1 MRIRPMLMRLT
12 NLACL
17 LLVLAMFTGVSP
29 RAAQAEEPAAA
40 PPAAAPTEAEQA
52 EFFEA
57 KVRPLLVE
65 RCQECHGADTQEAGL
80 RLDSRSAIMRGAE
93 SGAVVVPGDP
103 AASPLVAAIDYRGEI
118 QMPPAAKLADAEIE
132 ILKTWVKLGA
142 PWPGSDAVSTGDATP
157 SADANHPLAGRIA
170 AAKTS
175 HWSLQPIVQPAIPPV
190 QNEDWASSP
199 IDRFILARLEGAG
212 LAPSPAADRR
222 TLLRRVKFDLVGLPP
237 TVAEIEDFV
246 HDESPDAWARV
257 VDRLLASP
265 EYGQRWAR
273 HWLDVA
279 RYADTRGYAFTSEP
293 RFPFS
298 YTYRDYVVRSFNE
311 DLPFNQFVREQLAAD
326 QLPLGD
332 DKRSLA
338 ALGFLTLGRTFDNN
352 IHDIIDDRIDVVT
365 RGFLGLT
372 VTCARCHDHKYD
384 PIPTAD
390 YYSLYGVFASSEEPG
405 ELPVIAMPDEMA
417 MHQAYQDELAA
428 KQAEYDKFLAEQR
441 QAMTDE
447 LRSNV
452 GAYLLEV
459 VTTPREEVVEKDANI
474 SLSPGEVRPQIRE
487 RWRTWIAEKTNVD
500 HPVFGAWHRL
510 AALPAG
516 DFATSA
522 QSLVAEIGR
531 SESEIGRNVN
541 PVVREAFARG
551 SVMTMMDVAK
561 RYGEIL
567 SGVHQQWKEL
577 HAEQVAQAAAEN
589 SGGTAEQPP
598 APTAL
603 PDAAANEVLQVLVA
617 EGTPTIFSQEDLPWL
632 LERTVFAAHSKL
644 RGELDTLAGKSP
656 EALARA
662 MVLVDAKQ
670 PMTPRIFQRGN
681 PGRPGPEVPRRFLEV
696 LSSGE
701 PTPFQQGS
709 GRLEL
714 AQAIVDPANPLT
726 ARVIVNRVW
735 AHHFGVGLVT
745 TPSDFGT
752 RSDPPSHP
760 ELLDFLAATFR
771 DEGWSLKRLHRAILL
786 SNAYQQASADRPEAA
801 TVDPENRLVWRMNR
815 RRLEFEPLRDSLLA
829 VAGRLD
835 TTLAGRPIDLFA
847 TPFSTRR
854 SVYGFLDRQSVP
866 GVLRVFD
873 FANPD
878 ASSEARPNTT
888 VPQQALYLMNAPFVI
903 EQAQHVAALPEIASA
918 ADPASRAQALYR
930 QILARGAEP
939 DELELALQYV
949 SHAESHPQ
957 ADTQLNPWQRLA
969 QVLLLTNEFTFV
981 D

>member
-1 MRIRPMLMRLT
+1 MLMRPT
-12 NLACL
+12 NLVGV
-17 LLVLAMFTGVSP
+17 LVAPAIFFFG
-29 RAAQAEEPAAA
+29 AATVVRGEEPAPAATDAA
-40 PPAAAPTEAEQA
+40 PSDAEQA

-65 RCQECHGADTQEAGL
+65 RCQECHGAETQEAGL
-80 RLDSRSAIMRGAE
+80 RLDSRDAMMRGAE

-103 AASPLVAAIDYRGEI
+103 AASALVAAVDYRGDI
-118 QMPPAAKLADAEIE
+118 QMPPDAKLPDGEIE
-132 ILKTWVKLGA
+132 ILKAWVKLGA
-142 PWPGSDAVSTGDATP
+142 PWPGSDAPADAAAKP
-157 SADANHPLAGRIA
+157 ADANHPLAERIA
-170 AAKTS
+170 KSKAS
-175 HWSLQPIVQPAIPPV
+175 HWSLQPIKQPELPAV
-190 QNEDWASSP
+190 QNTAWATTP
-199 IDRFILARLEGAG
+199 VDRFILARLESAG

-237 TVAEIEDFV
+237 TMAEIDDFV
-246 HDESPDAWARV
+246 RDESPEAWVRV

-298 YTYRDYVVRSFNE
+298 YTYRDYVVRSLNE
-311 DLPFNQFVREQLAAD
+311 DLPYNQFVREQLAAD
-326 QLPLGD
+326 LLPPSD

-352 IHDIIDDRIDVVT
+352 VHDIIDDRIDVVT

-384 PIPTAD
+384 PITTAD
-390 YYSLYGVFASSEEPG
+390 YYSLYGVFASCEEPG
-405 ELPVIAMPDEMA
+405 ELPVIAMPAEMEA
-417 MHQAYQDELAA
+417 HKAYQDELSA
-428 KQAEYDKFLAEQR
+428 KQAEYDKFMAEQR
-441 QAMTDE
+441 EAMSDE
-447 LRSNV
+447 LRMNV
-452 GAYLLEV
+452 GAYLTEV

-487 RWRTWIAEKTNVD
+487 RWRAWIAEKTNAE

-516 DFATSA
+516 DFATAA
-522 QSLVAEIGR
+522 QPLVAEIANA
-531 SESEIGRNVN
+531 ESEIGRKVN
-541 PVVREAFARG
+541 PVVRAEFARG
-551 SVMTMMDVAK
+551 PVMTMMDVAT

-567 SGVHQQWKEL
+567 SGTYKQWKEL
-577 HAEQVAQAAAEN
+577 QAAHTEKLAQAAAANEAN
-589 SGGTAEQPP
+589 AGAAEQPA

-603 PDAAANEVLQVLVA
+603 ADSAAEEIRQILFA
-617 EGTPTIFSQEDLPWL
+617 EGTPTIFSQDDLPWL
-632 LERTVFAAHSKL
+632 LERTVFGAHSKL
-644 RGELDTLAGKSP
+644 RGELDSVAGKAP

-662 MVLVDAKQ
+662 MVLSDAKQ
-670 PMTPRIFQRGN
+670 PVTPRIFQRGN
-681 PGRPGPEVPRRFLEV
+681 AGRPGAEVPRRFLEV
-696 LSSGE
+696 LSAGE
-701 PTPFQQGS
+701 PTPFQHGS

-714 AQAIVDPANPLT
+714 AHAIADSNNPLT

-735 AHHFGVGLVT
+735 AHHFGAGLVT

-760 ELLDFLAATFR
+760 ELLDYLAATFR

-786 SNAYQQASADRPEAA
+786 SNAYQQSSADRPEAA
-801 TVDPENRLVWRMNR
+801 AVDPENRLVWRMNR
-815 RRLEFEPLRDSLLA
+815 QRLEFEPLRDSLLA
-829 VAGRLD
+829 VAGRID

-854 SVYGFLDRQSVP
+854 SVYGFIDRQSVP

-888 VPQQALYLMNAPFVI
+888 VPQQALYLMNSPFVI
-903 EQAQHVAALPEIASA
+903 EQAKQVAALPAIAGA
-918 ADPASRAQALYR
+918 ADSTARAQAIYQQVLSR
-930 QILARGAEP
+930 AAAP
-939 DELELALQYV
+939 DELELALGYI
-949 SHAESHPQ
+949 SNAEAHPN
-957 ADTQLNPWQRLA
+957 ADTQLNPWERLA